1 MASKD
6 IINSVDVNNPSKT
19 RRAVDLLPSYH
30 RTDRNTKFL
39 ASTLDQ
45 FIQQPEIKRIDGY
58 VGSKLSLNYDPS
70 KDQYIDGTTKL
81 RNDYQLEPSLIIQDV
96 NQNIKASL
104 GYDDLI
110 NQLAFNNAKTD
121 NLDRLFRPQSY
132 SYDPMIDWDKF
143 INFRQYYWLPTGPD
157 VIEISG
163 KQKDTVSTY
172 TVVDSND
179 QSSLI
184 FTPDGGTTNPLLTLY
199 RGLTY
204 VFNVTSA
211 YPFYVKTAYVEGVDS
226 LYSGTT
232 NNGIKVGQ
240 VIVTIDEFTPN
251 TLFYFA
257 EGSSTAVGKF
267 VVKTIEENTVL
278 DIEKDILGKQS
289 YISENRVKFTNGMKV
304 RFIGSVT
311 PEEYADKDFIIE
323 GVGNKITLVDYAK
336 LQPVG
341 LETTNLDVNFDS
353 NPFDE
358 FPFDDFRYVPLT
370 PDYITINKAA
380 IDKNPWSNYNRWVH
394 QDVITETAKANG
406 VQPIYPADNRAQR
419 PIIEFIAG
427 LQLYNYGSVGKD
439 NIDLIDTITVDAF
452 KNVEGSFGYYVDGV
466 PLAAGNRVIFNA
478 DTDPLVR
485 GRIYE
490 VKISIIDNKQYINL
504 EEVLDSQPL
513 FGESLIVKSGNQYK
527 GKAWWFNGDTWQ
539 VAQQKTGV
547 NQPPLWELY
556 DADGNRYSDQTFY
569 NSSFEGTKL
578 FGYAVGTVS
587 DTVLGFNVAFRNIN
601 NVGEYLFN
609 NYFATDTFTNFFNGE
624 IFVLNVFDGYLKFN
638 THSTSVFRT
647 VWTKTVDKPIPIL
660 QFQVLTQDS
669 VFVEITSIDNPG
681 YTRDLDIEVFVND
694 IKQIKNTNFVISKD
708 EERAYIVSTS
718 SFNAGDRV
726 LLKLYTSKT
735 PNANGYY
742 EPPANLTNNPLNGS
756 VNDFTFT
763 QLSDHVKTIV
773 DFNGEFTGSFPGS
786 SNLRDLGNISQ
797 YASRIVSHD
806 NPLSFAHFF
815 LGTREN
821 NLIDAVRKVS
831 TDYNQFKSNLLR
843 NITEL
848 RGTYSPAQSLDIAL
862 VKLNSTRDNTF
873 SYKNS
878 DMLAYGNDQKTRIFK
893 VTNARNVKYSL
904 ASTYNDE
911 ILSER
916 AILVYL
922 GSYNTTTQQ
931 TDTRLLVKG
940 YDYVVNK
947 FDASITITTPLVK
960 GDILTVLDYPSTVG
974 SYVPPTPT
982 KLGLY
987 PKFKPEIFVDDTY
1000 ASGPRRVI
1008 QGHDG
1013 SLTVAFTDI
1022 EDFENG
1028 RIDYRDAVLLEY
1040 ETRVYNNLTVDYNP
1054 DLLDINT
1061 VLSGAFR
1068 SDGYSQSDITDL
1080 ISADF
1085 LKWAGF
1091 FGVDYQTNSTLDE
1104 LDSFTFN
1111 YTGSIDTIAKRP
1123 LIGFWRGVYKHFYD
1137 TDRPHSH
1144 PWEMLGFSEKP
1155 SWWEAQYGPAPYT
1168 SGNLILWQDLE
1179 MGRIAVSP
1187 TGPIINS
1194 AYARPGLS
1202 KIIPV
1207 DGHGNLLSPADSGL
1221 ASTPI
1226 VNLADPNRI
1235 IMLRSDQV
1243 AVNWKAGDHAP
1254 AETAWRRSSFWP
1266 YACQVLLAL
1275 AKPATYA
1282 ALMFDTS
1289 RIKKNVSGEYRYG
1302 DNEIFLNPS
1311 KVLLF
1316 NDQVNGSRVLAS
1328 GYSVFVIETG
1338 TAKDTQYLS
1347 TLKQDLTNLDYR
1359 LMVKLGGF
1367 ANKDKLQAG
1376 IDAVDPSSPYPGV
1389 LIPAEDYKLFFS
1401 SSSPIE
1407 SLGISGLIIQKT
1419 NKGWSVRGYDKYKPY
1434 FTVLKP
1440 FASNIDQ
1447 VERVGGVS
1455 ENFVNWTANTTYNS
1469 GQIIFYNDRYYRVI
1483 QRHNSDV
1490 AFNSIYYQSL
1500 PFLPTKGG
1508 VAVQRR
1514 TAFDTVETIVRYGI
1528 EYTNIQEVYD
1538 LIVGYGVWLE
1548 SKGFVFEE
1556 FNNDLGQIL
1565 DWKFTAK
1572 EFLYWTTQNWSVNSV
1587 ITLSPFANKVTFRSD
1602 NGVVDSIVNNF
1613 YEYSLLKAD
1622 GAPFPKERFTIVRL
1636 DGEFVLSTMNTQEGI
1651 FFAKLNLVQKEHVL
1665 VMNNFTLFNDVVYDV
1680 ETGYRQ
1686 RRLKI
1691 KGFVTRDWNGDFFSP
1706 GFVFDQANIVDWTK
1720 FTDYGIGDVVRFS
1733 SKYYAAIKSV
1743 PGAEVF
1749 DITQWAV
1756 LNEKPE
1762 AELLPNFEY
1771 KINQFEDFYSLD
1783 IDNFDVGQQA
1793 MAQHLIGY
1801 TPRPYLN
1808 FIIGDPIAQ
1817 YKFYQG
1823 FIRDKG
1829 SRNSL
1834 DVLSKSSLNSFRSTL
1849 DFNEEWAFRVG
1860 YYGGYTTYQEL
1871 ETALEFTKFVENPQ
1885 IIEFVRDKP
1894 LGESST
1900 IYYKNQD
1907 DVVIK
1912 PENFDIDSV
1921 FKTKK
1926 ITLDDNEF
1934 QLPIAGY
1941 VRFDDV
1947 TATAYNNNS
1956 ILDIANNSSL
1966 IAGST
1971 IWLGFRQDGEW
1982 DVLRVTDVPTVVTGI
1997 AINIPGQSITI
2008 STFYA
2013 HQLSVGE
2020 LISVTGVA
2028 AEIDQCYQVIEIL
2041 NNNQFVVLST
2051 LTILPELPSTITGLI
2066 FVFKSSRLSTFDDL
2080 SAIPFLDRWAINE
2093 KVWVDNDGEDNWAV
2107 YQKIDNYTAQLYNS
2121 ALELADQY
2129 YGSKIVTRQNS
2140 DLIIVSAPNAQQL
2153 VGIQNRWGKIYVLFK
2168 DAFNEVSLVENYALN
2183 DESTYYSSTSN
2194 TATNFGYS
2202 LAYDPKTNLVI
2213 GGAPLTSRVKAR
2225 STGTNIVNPDLA
2237 FNSTIEQGV
2246 VKLSLLNSVTA
2257 RLVDTAAFPD
2267 ASLVITTTATTTSSQ
2282 FGWSVA
2288 LSTATVISTTTN
2300 TLTLLVGAPAEDT
2313 RKGQVYRFTVSVN
2326 TTTSGISIT
2335 PGTTLLRSTLNVGSE
2350 FGSEI
2355 TGNTL
2360 LTRVAVSAPGFL
2372 SNTSTG
2378 AVFVYNFATTS
2389 TSTMLTGDM
2398 LGENSLSESD
2408 LFATKIKMSADGE
2421 ILAVASPLAFDRQ
2434 LGIRSGVVDIF
2445 AWNTATT
2452 QFVYSQRIGAPISAL
2467 TNTTKFGWDIAFN
2480 DVADT
2485 LVITSIGSAKTPK
2498 QTFDKFTQRYTTS
2511 SIATIFGSTSSIFVN
2526 NPESL
2531 ERNRITTFDG
2541 GSTQFSTKNSNAG
2554 TAHVYNRLGV
2564 GSTKWAFSQSLNS
2577 NNIQAGSTFG
2587 YAVDVTNNSVT
2598 VGAPALPLE
2607 NTAGFNDAN
2616 GQIFVFDKID
2626 QTSNSWKLLR
2636 RQEPI
2641 VDLASV
2647 KRAVT
2652 IDSNEEQVK
2661 DYIDIIDP
2669 IKGNI
2674 LGIASEELRYITP
2687 YDPAIYSLGL
2697 DGVNIDP
2704 NTNWL
2709 DEHVGELWW
2718 DLSTVKYVWYEQ
2730 GELEYRK
2737 NNWNNIFPGSS
2748 IDVYE
2753 WVRSPYLPA
2762 EWSQLADTAD
2772 GLTRDIS
2779 GQPKFNDNTV
2789 ISVKQVYNSVS
2800 NSFDNVYYFW
2810 VKNKSTVPPSVKNRA
2825 RPAFEIAQNIADP
2838 VISGSQFLAILS
2850 PTALMLANAK
2860 SSVSSEQ
2867 ISLNISFDT
2876 GIDSANR
2883 HTEWLLLQENDPN
2896 SRPNGLLEKKLID
2909 SLLGRDSLG
2918 NTVPD
2923 PLLPNKLK
2931 YGIEIRPRQSLF
2943 VNRLEALRNIIEFT
2957 NDTIRTELL
2966 TGVIDFTKLN
2976 SIEPIPAPETYDSI
2990 VEDIFTLELISTN
3003 TFITAKIY
3011 AIVNS
3016 DGEIV
3021 DVLFTGTDPSG
3032 RRLTPGFGYVTPPTI
3047 TINNS
3052 GTGAEFSVSI
3062 NEFGSISEISI
3073 INPGKNYTSNI
3084 ELVVRP
3090 YTVVVQT
3097 DSNSTGKWAIY
3108 EWNDLGKLWIKTRT
3122 QSYNTQAY
3130 WKYIDWTS
3138 STYDP
3143 LQTIVTTVP
3152 SPYVLEV
3159 LQTLAVGS
3167 YVKVQNGGDGRY
3179 LILRKT
3185 NGSGGTFEPD
3195 WDIVYSEKGTIQ
3207 FLDAVWNIKDTL
3219 YAWDKSVGWD
3229 QTQYDQAPD
3238 KEIEFILTAIH
3249 DDIFINNLKGN
3260 WNKLFFKAVRY
3271 ALSEQKFLDWA
3282 FKTTFISVI
3291 NNSGSLDQPATYKL
3305 ENVRYYE
3312 EFLNEVKPYHTKIRR
3327 FTQQYTGTELT
3338 NTFNTDFDLPAYYN
3352 TATLNFNKVEFG
3364 NSLLLQYPWKS
3375 WYDNYAY
3382 TVETIELYSSGDG
3395 YTQVP
3400 SVTIVTAPG
3409 DSGFGATAVAFI
3421 ALGKVTRIIVTNPG
3435 QGYTTTPTV
3444 IISGGGTPG
3453 TSYAVWEPNKNY
3465 FANQII
3471 LHLGYYYRVTADITT
3486 GDVFDSQLFERLL
3499 KPPVEDGK
3507 LTPAQAYA
3515 RLGSSPV
3522 RSNMIQMR
3530 FDRVSA
3536 QREIGPA
3543 EFTDEFTSDG
3553 SDVTYELTWV
3563 PVADKNKIEL
3573 TINGILQLIDAY
3585 DILYSEAKFNPQE
3598 NTEYTKKYATLSLRF
3613 VPAAGDAIRITYT
3626 KSLDLYTAADRIQD
3640 YYSPQPGMP
3649 GNDLAQLMTGVEY
3662 SGLIVDGLP
3671 FNFSGGWSQDDQLGW
3686 ASTAW
3691 DNFGLEEGYTS
3702 YSVTTASTTQ
3712 TFAIPTLISTGTEV
3726 NVYIRSENDRSISG
3740 KRIDNVN
3747 FDNFKGTWSNLV
3759 SYSTGSVVF
3768 FNDDYYQAVRSVSSS
3783 TVKIIPTSS
3792 SSWITTQYD
3801 NHVFMITLVGKG
3813 TGAVDDI
3820 QILVPGVGYNAA
3832 FTTLS
3837 IAAPNTLTGANST
3850 GTLVFTA
3857 VKATVVNTGTGY
3869 SVGDIL
3875 TVPTPYGTSTF
3886 AVTRTTPGTGV
3897 IAVNI
3902 VDGGEFISTTP
3913 TTPLLTTSLST
3924 TSNTA
3929 TLSLTYGIKKIAIG
3943 NPGSGY
3949 TEPPVITIVE
3959 TINTGN
3965 AVSQVSVPAFARSV
3979 LRSEFR
3985 EINSSTTISHV
3996 TIPAVAFTTTSSLVI
4011 LRYSNSD
4018 GTVTPTDQ
4026 DSLDAVVDGGNLS
4039 LTTARGISPSEII
4052 LDGGGQATRHIT
4064 GMMDDG
4070 FLNPINSY
4078 APEECVPGQVQE
4090 SIGISVYTQPATN
4103 SPVIS
4108 TKHYWYDGSQ
4118 LTYALG
4124 VKPTSIDSVVV
4135 VYNKVKLSQPNDK
4148 QFHYTIDFDKNTI
4161 TFVSGR
4167 LTGSGWIS
4175 ITSMQPGS
4183 ISLLDSLVGIS
4194 TVSNTV
4200 LTSSAKF
4207 TDIGSEFVTI
4217 NGQSVTASSSTYQL
4231 SSFRGRTRLT
4241 AYQTGTIQAYFFSGV
4256 EKSFSEI
4263 FEQSQEIDIVSTSSV
4278 ALLQSPGVAAP
4289 FHSQVIVTKNGSRL
4303 RPPVTS
4309 YYQAANGQR
4318 SFPVSETKT
4327 YPNIDIG
4334 TLEVYVNGN
4343 RVPIN
4348 SVWDLDTTLNQVI
4361 FSAGFLKDNDVIAI
4375 VVKRDYDYLI
4385 ENNRL
4390 VLVTPLVF
4398 QDRYTVTTFTNHNPD
4413 FIRTDRFDANASGQY
4428 TMQRPVL
4435 DSSYVWV
4442 TYNGKALVANVDYAV
4457 ETNNRTVILRDGL
4470 YNNTEYQNSTV
4481 SPVYQLNN
4489 IIAIDSTTAT
4499 NYVSG
4504 DWVEFGGPGWAT
4516 PAVVEISVNTATNTV
4531 GIIRVRTPGLFT
4543 GTTLPTGPQTPTR
4556 VIQEF
4561 NTVPPR
4567 PFGTGL
4573 RLTLNFKDVTNYPT
4587 DTVLITSFAD
4597 IAPLVGYRIF
4607 HDMLGRTHYKRLSAR
4622 NTTVLTQNLL
4632 LTDTIIVVED
4642 PTVLSQPNPRYN
4654 RPGVVLIDGER
4665 IEFFTISGNTLGQLR
4680 RSTLGTGVKEIHYAG
4695 TEVVDQGSD
4704 QTVPFKEEVQKFT
4717 TSTNSTSTF
4726 TVELSNITFTTST
4739 NYSDQIEVKYA
4750 GRSLLK
4756 PNLSTFKHD
4765 FTVAYDSNEYNSDT
4779 IVNNQFA
4786 IDNGSTELIIYPDRI
4801 DGYVAGGRLE
4811 VVRRISRIWYDSVDS
4826 NTTLSKNNTI
4836 QAKFLTDKPA
4846 VLPPYLSSS
4855 TYVAA
4860 DLTLYLETLEALQTE
4875 DGSPIEGI

>member
-6 IINSVDVNNPSKT
+6 IINPVDVNNPSKT

-45 FIQQPEIKRIDGY
+45 FIQRPEIKRIDGY

-70 KDQYIDGTTKL
+70 KDQYIDGATKL
-81 RNDYQLEPSLIIQDV
+81 RNDYQLEPSLVLQDV
-96 NQNIKASL
+96 NQNIKRSL

-121 NLDRLFRPQSY
+121 DLDRLFRPQSY

-143 INFRQYYWLPTGPD
+143 VNFRQYYWLPTGPD

-163 KQKDTVSTY
+163 KQRNTVSTY

-211 YPFYVKTAYVEGVDS
+211 YPFYVKTAYVDGIDS

-257 EGSSTAVGKF
+257 EGSGTAVGKF

-278 DIEKDILGKQS
+278 DIEKDILGKQT

-304 RFIGSVT
+304 RFVGAVT
-311 PEEYADKDFIIE
+311 PEEYADKDFIVE

-353 NPFDE
+353 NLFDE
-358 FPFDDFRYVPLT
+358 YPFDDFRYVPLT

-394 QDVITETAKANG
+394 QDVISETAKANG
-406 VQPIYPADNRAQR
+406 VQPVYPADNRAQR

-427 LQLYNYGSVGKD
+427 LQLYNFGSVGKD
-439 NIDLIDTITVDAF
+439 SIDLMDTITTNAF
-452 KNVEGSFGYYVDGV
+452 KTVEGSFGYYVDGV
-466 PLAAGNRVIFNA
+466 QLAAGNRVIFNA

-490 VKISIIDNKQYINL
+490 VKISIINNKQYVNL

-513 FGESLIVKSGNQYK
+513 VGESLIVKNGDQYK
-527 GKAWWFNGDTWQ
+527 GKAWWFNGNTWQ
-539 VAQQKTGV
+539 LAQQKTGV
-547 NQPPLWELY
+547 NQAPLWELY
-556 DADGNRYSDQTFY
+556 DADGNRYADQAFY

-587 DTVLGFNVAFRNIN
+587 DSVLGFNVAYRNIN

-609 NYFATDTFTNFFNGE
+609 NFFATDTFTNFFNGE

-660 QFQVLTQDS
+660 QFQVLTEDS
-669 VFVEITSIDNPG
+669 IFVEITSIDNPG
-681 YTRDLDIEVFVND
+681 YTRELDVEVFVND
-694 IKQIKNTNFVISKD
+694 IKQIKNIDFVISKD
-708 EERAYIVSTS
+708 EERAYIVSTTT
-718 SFNAGDRV
+718 FNASDRV

-735 PNANGYY
+735 PNATGYY

-773 DFNGEFTGSFPGS
+773 DFNGEFAGSFPGS
-786 SNLRDLGNISQ
+786 SNLRDLGNVSQ
-797 YASRIVSHD
+797 YASRIVNHD

-821 NLIDAVRKVS
+821 NLIDAIRKVS
-831 TDYNQFKSNLLR
+831 IDYNQFKSNLLR

-878 DMLAYGNDQKTRIFK
+878 DMLAYGNDQKTRIFT

-922 GSYNTTTQQ
+922 GRYNTTTQQ

-1013 SLTVAFTDI
+1013 SLTVAFTTV

-1040 ETRVYNNLTVDYNP
+1040 EIRVYNNLTVDYNP

-1068 SDGYSQSDITDL
+1068 SKGYSQSEITDL

-1168 SGNLILWQDLE
+1168 SGNLILWKDLE
-1179 MGRIAVSP
+1179 EGRIAVSP

-1194 AYARPGLS
+1194 TYARPGLS
-1202 KIIPV
+1202 NIIPV
-1207 DGHGNLLSPADSGL
+1207 DGHGNLLSPTDSGL

-1235 IMLRSDQV
+1235 VMLRSDQI

-1302 DNEIFLNPS
+1302 DSEIFLNPS

-1316 NDQVNGSRVLAS
+1316 NDQINDARVLAS

-1338 TAKDTQYLS
+1338 TAKDARYLS
-1347 TLKQDLTNLDYR
+1347 TLKEELANLDYR

-1389 LIPAEDYKLFFS
+1389 LIPAEDYRLFFS

-1419 NKGWSVRGYDKYKPY
+1419 SKGWSVRGYDKYKPY
-1434 FTVLKP
+1434 FTILKP

-1455 ENFVNWTANTTYNS
+1455 ESFVNWTANTTYNT
-1469 GQIIFYNDRYYRVI
+1469 GQILFYNDRYYRVT

-1490 AFNSIYYQSL
+1490 SFNSIYYQSL

-1514 TAFDTVETIVRYGI
+1514 TAFDTVETIVRYGV

-1538 LIVGYGVWLE
+1538 LIVGYGAWLE

-1572 EFLYWTTQNWSVNSV
+1572 EYLYWTTQNWSVNSV
-1587 ITLSPFANKVTFRSD
+1587 ITLSPFANKLTFRSD
-1602 NGVVDSIVNNF
+1602 KGIVDSIVNNF

-1651 FFAKLNLVQKEHVL
+1651 FFAKINLVQKEHVL
-1665 VMNNFTLFNDVVYDV
+1665 VMNNFTLFNDVVYDI

-1691 KGFVTRDWNGDFFSP
+1691 KGFITRDWNGDFFSP
-1706 GFVFDQANIVDWTK
+1706 GFVFDQANIVDWEK

-1743 PGAEVF
+1743 PGSEVF

-1834 DVLSKSSLNSFRSTL
+1834 DVLSKSSLNSFRSTV

-1860 YYGGYTTYQEL
+1860 YYGGYNTYQEL
-1871 ETALEFTKFVENPQ
+1871 ETPLEFTKFVENPQ

-1894 LGESST
+1894 VGESST
-1900 IYYKNQD
+1900 VYYKDQD

-1921 FKTKK
+1921 FETKK

-1934 QLPIAGY
+1934 QLPVAGY

-1982 DVLRVTDVPTVVTGI
+1982 DVLRVTDVPTVVTGV

-2028 AEIDQCYQVIEIL
+2028 TEIDQCYQVIEIL
-2041 NNNQFVVLST
+2041 NDNQFVVLST
-2051 LTILPELPSTITGLI
+2051 LTTLPELPSTITGLI

-2080 SAIPFLDRWAINE
+2080 STIPFLDRWAFNE
-2093 KVWVDNDGEDNWAV
+2093 KVWVDNDGEFNWAV
-2107 YQKIDNYTAQLYNS
+2107 YQKIDNYTSQLYNPD
-2121 ALELADQY
+2121 LELTNQY
-2129 YGSKIVTRQNS
+2129 YGSKIVTKQNS

-2153 VGIQNRWGKIYVLFK
+2153 VGSQNRWGKIYVLFK

-2183 DESTYYSSTSN
+2183 DQSTYYSPTSN

-2202 LAYDPKTNLVI
+2202 LAFDTKTNLVI
-2213 GGAPLTSRVKAR
+2213 GGAPLTSRVKAV

-2257 RLVDTAAFPD
+2257 RLVDTAVYPG
-2267 ASLVITTTATTTSSQ
+2267 ASLVVTTTATTTSSQ

-2288 LSTATVISTTTN
+2288 LSTATVISTSTN

-2326 TTTSGISIT
+2326 TATLGISVT
-2335 PGTTLLRSTLNVGSE
+2335 TGTTLSRSVLNGGSE

-2355 TGNTL
+2355 TGNNL
-2360 LTRVAVSAPGFL
+2360 LTRVAVSAPGYL
-2372 SNTSTG
+2372 GNTSTG
-2378 AVFVYNFATTS
+2378 AVFVYDFATTS
-2389 TSTMLTGDM
+2389 TPVMITGDM
-2398 LGENSLSESD
+2398 LGGNSLSESD
-2408 LFATKIKMSADGE
+2408 LFATKIKMSIDGG
-2421 ILAVASPLAFDRQ
+2421 ILAVASPLVFDRQ

-2445 AWNTATT
+2445 TWNTATT
-2452 QFVYSQRIGAPISAL
+2452 QFVYSQRISAPISAL

-2511 SIATIFGSTSSIFVN
+2511 SIATIFGNTSTIFVN
-2526 NPESL
+2526 DPESL
-2531 ERNRITTFDG
+2531 ERNRVTTFDG
-2541 GSTQFSTKNSNAG
+2541 GSTQFSSKNSNAG

-2577 NNIQAGSTFG
+2577 TNIQAGSTFG

-2636 RQEPI
+2636 KQDPI

-2674 LGIASEELRYITP
+2674 LGVASEELRYITP
-2687 YDPAIYSLGL
+2687 YDPAIYSLGI

-2762 EWSQLADTAD
+2762 EWAQLADTAD

-2800 NSFDNVYYFW
+2800 NAFDNVYYFW
-2810 VKNKSTVPPSVKNRA
+2810 VKNKSTVPPSVKNRE
-2825 RPAFEIAQNIADP
+2825 RPSFEIAQNIADP
-2838 VISGSQFLAILS
+2838 VLSGSQFLAILS
-2850 PTALMLANAK
+2850 PTALMLANVK

-2876 GIDSANR
+2876 EIDSANR

-2896 SRPNGLLEKKLID
+2896 SRPTGLLEKKLID

-2931 YGIEIRPRQSLF
+2931 YGIEVRPRQSLF

-2966 TGVIDFTKLN
+2966 TGAIDFTKLN
-2976 SIEPIPAPETYDSI
+2976 LIEPIPDPETYDSI
-2990 VEDIFTLELISTN
+2990 VEDIFTLELISTKS
-3003 TFITAKIY
+3003 FITAKIH

-3021 DVLFTGTDPSG
+3021 NIVFTGTDPSG
-3032 RRLTPGFGYVTPPTI
+3032 RQLTPGFGYVTPPTI
-3047 TINNS
+3047 TINDS
-3052 GTGAEFSVSI
+3052 GTGAEFAVTI
-3062 NEFGSISEISI
+3062 NEFGSITGISI
-3073 INPGKNYTSNI
+3073 INPGKNYTSDI

-3090 YTVVVQT
+3090 YIAVVQT

-3108 EWNDLGKLWIKTRT
+3108 EWNETSKLWIKTRT
-3122 QSYNTQAY
+3122 QSYNTPAY
-3130 WKYIDWTS
+3130 WKYIDWVS

-3143 LQTIVTTVP
+3143 LQTVVTTVP

-3185 NGSGGTFEPD
+3185 AGSGGTFEPD
-3195 WDIVYSEKGTIQ
+3195 WDIVYSERGTIQ
-3207 FLDAVWNIKDTL
+3207 FLDTVWNIKDTL

-3238 KEIEFILTAIH
+3238 KEIEFILNAIH
-3249 DDIFINNLKGN
+3249 DDIFIGNLKEN

-3305 ENVRYYE
+3305 ENIQYYE

-3327 FTQQYTGTELT
+3327 FTQQYTNTELT

-3352 TATLNFNKVEFG
+3352 TATLNFDKVEFG
-3364 NSLLLQYPWKS
+3364 NNLLLQYPWKS

-3382 TVETIELYSSGDG
+3382 SVETIELYSSGDG
-3395 YTQVP
+3395 YTQIP
-3400 SVTIVTAPG
+3400 EIIIVTAPG
-3409 DSGFGATAVAFI
+3409 DNGFGATAVAFI
-3421 ALGKVTRIIVTNPG
+3421 ALGKITRIIVTNPG

-3444 IISGGGTPG
+3444 IIRGGG
-3453 TSYAVWEPNKNY
+3453 S
-3465 FANQII
+3465 
-3471 LHLGYYYRVTADITT
+3471 TT
-3486 GDVFDSQLFERLL
+3486 
-3499 KPPVEDGK
+3499 
-3507 LTPAQAYA
+3507 LTPARAYA
-3515 RLGSSPV
+3515 KLGGSPV

-3536 QREIGPA
+3536 QREIGST
-3543 EFTDEFTSDG
+3543 EFTDTFTSDG

-3563 PVADKNKIEL
+3563 PVADKSKIEL
-3573 TINGILQLIDAY
+3573 TRNGILQLIDSY
-3585 DILYSEAKFNPQE
+3585 DILYSEAKFSPQE
-3598 NTEYTKKYATLSLRF
+3598 NTEYTKKYATLSLKF
-3613 VPAAGDAIRITYT
+3613 VPTAGDEIKITYI
-3626 KSLDLYTAADRIQD
+3626 KSLDLYTAADRIRD

-3649 GNDLAQLMTGVEY
+3649 GNDLAQLMTGIEY
-3662 SGLIVDGLP
+3662 SGLTVDGLP

-3712 TFAIPTLISTGTEV
+3712 TFAIPTLIATGTEV
-3726 NVYIRSENDRSISG
+3726 NVYIRSATDQSISG

-3768 FNDDYYQAVRSVSSS
+3768 FNNDYYQAIRAVSSS
-3783 TVKIIPTSS
+3783 TVKIVPTSS
-3792 SSWITTQYD
+3792 SSWITTQYAD
-3801 NHVFMITLVGKG
+3801 YVSMSTLVGKG

-3832 FTTLS
+3832 YTTLS
-3837 IAAPNTLTGANST
+3837 IAAPNTLSGTNST
-3850 GTLVFTA
+3850 GALVFTA
-3857 VKATVVNTGTGY
+3857 VRATVVNTGTGY

-3875 TVPTPYGTSTF
+3875 TVSTVYGTSTF
-3886 AVTRTTPGTGV
+3886 AVTRATTGTGV

-3902 VDGGEFISTTP
+3902 VDGGEFIGTTP
-3913 TTPLLTTSLST
+3913 TGPLTTTST
-3924 TSNTA
+3924 STSSNTA

-3965 AVSQVSVPAFARSV
+3965 TVSQVSVPAFARSV

-4018 GTVTPTDQ
+4018 GTVIPTDQ

-4039 LTTARGISPSEII
+4039 LTTARGVSPSEII

-4078 APEECVPGQVQE
+4078 APEECVPGQIQE
-4090 SIGISVYTQPATN
+4090 SVGISVYTQPGTN

-4118 LTYALG
+4118 LTYNLG
-4124 VKPTSIDSVVV
+4124 VKPTSVDSVIV

-4183 ISLLDSLVGIS
+4183 ISLLDSLVAVS

-4200 LTSSAKF
+4200 LTSAAKF
-4207 TDIGSEFVTI
+4207 ADTGSEYVTI
-4217 NGQSVTASSSTYQL
+4217 NGQAVTASSSTYQL

-4241 AYQTGTIQAYFFSGV
+4241 VYQTGTIQAYFFSGV

-4263 FEQSQEIDIVSTSSV
+4263 FEQSQEIDVASTSSV
-4278 ALLQSPGVAAP
+4278 ALFRPPGVAAP

-4309 YYQAANGQR
+4309 YYQVANGQT
-4318 SFPVSETKT
+4318 SFPVSETT
-4327 YPNIDIG
+4327 IYPNIDIG

-4348 SVWDLDTTLNQVI
+4348 SVWDLDTSVNRVV
-4361 FSAGFLKDNDVIAI
+4361 FSTGFLNDNDVIAI
-4375 VVKRDYDYLI
+4375 VVKRNYDYLI

-4390 VLVTPLVF
+4390 ILVTPLLF

-4442 TYNGKALVANVDYAV
+4442 TYNGKALIANVDYAV

-4470 YNNTEYQNSTV
+4470 YNNIEYQNSTIA
-4481 SPVYQLNN
+4481 PVYQVNN
-4489 IIAIDSTTAT
+4489 VIAIDSTTAT
-4499 NYVSG
+4499 NFVNG
-4504 DWVEFGGPGWAT
+4504 DWVEFGGSGWTT
-4516 PAVVEISVNTATNTV
+4516 PAVIEISVNTVTNTY
-4531 GIIRVRTPGLFT
+4531 GIIRVRDPGVFT
-4543 GTTLPTGPQTPTR
+4543 GTILPTGPQTPTR
-4556 VIQEF
+4556 VIQEYGG
-4561 NTVPPR
+4561 VPPR

-4573 RLTLNFKDVTNYPT
+4573 RLTLNFKNIATYPT

-4597 IAPLVGYRIF
+4597 VAPLVGYRIF

-4654 RPGVVLIDGER
+4654 RPGVILIDGER

-4717 TSTNSTSTF
+4717 TATNSTSTF
-4726 TVELSNITFTTST
+4726 SVALSNITFSTST

-4786 IDNGSTELIIYPDRI
+4786 ISNGSTELTIYPDRI

-4811 VVRRISRIWYDSVDS
+4811 VIRRISRIWYDSINS
-4826 NTTLSKNNTI
+4826 NITLSKNNTI

-4860 DLTLYLETLEALQTE
+4860 DLTLYLETLEALRTE

>member
-19 RRAVDLLPSYH
+19 RRSVDLLPAYH

-45 FIQQPEIKRIDGY
+45 FIQQPEIKRVDGY
-58 VGSKLSLNYDPS
+58 VGSKLSPNFDPT

-81 RNDYQLEPSLIIQDV
+81 RNDYQLEPSLIVQDV
-96 NQNIKASL
+96 NQNIKNSL

-110 NQLAFNNAKTD
+110 NQLAFNNAKTS

-143 INFRQYYWLPTGPD
+143 VNFREYYWLPTGPD
-157 VIEISG
+157 AVVISG
-163 KQKDTVSTY
+163 KQRDTVSTY
-172 TVVDSND
+172 TVVDSDNR
-179 QSSLI
+179 SALI

-204 VFNVTSA
+204 VFDVDSV
-211 YPFYVKTAYVEGVDS
+211 YPFYVKTAYVDGTEN

-232 NNGIKVGQ
+232 NNGTKVGQ

-257 EGSSTAVGKF
+257 EGSGTGVGKF
-267 VVKTIEENTVL
+267 VIKSIEENTAL
-278 DIEKDILGKQS
+278 DIEKDVLGKKT
-289 YISENRVKFTNGMKV
+289 YISENQVKFSNGMKV
-304 RFIGSVT
+304 RFVGLVV
-311 PEEYADKDFIIE
+311 PEEYSDKDFIVE
-323 GVGNKITLVDYAK
+323 GVGSKITLVDYAK

-358 FPFDDFRYVPLT
+358 YPFDDFRYVPLT

-380 IDKNPWSNYNRWVH
+380 PDKNPWSNYNRWVH

-406 VQPIYPADNRAQR
+406 VAPVYPVDKRAQR
-419 PIIEFIAG
+419 PIIEFAAG
-427 LQLYNYGSVGKD
+427 LQLYNFGSIGKD
-439 NIDLIDTITVDAF
+439 PIDLIDTTTTSAF
-452 KNVEGSFGYYVDGV
+452 KTVEGSFGYFVDGIQ
-466 PLAAGNRVIFNA
+466 LAAGNRVVFNA

-490 VKISIIDNKQYINL
+490 VKIAIINNKQYVNL

-513 FGESLIVKSGNQYK
+513 AGESFIVKSGNQYK
-527 GKAWWFNGDTWQ
+527 GKAWWFNGDNWQ
-539 VAQQKTGV
+539 LSQQKTGV
-547 NQPPLWELY
+547 NQPPFWELY
-556 DADGNRYSDQTFY
+556 DAEGNRYSDQNFY
-569 NSSFEGTKL
+569 KSTFEGTKL
-578 FGYAVGTVS
+578 FGYTVGTVS

-601 NVGEYLFN
+601 NVGEYLFS

-638 THSTSVFRT
+638 TAPNSTFRT
-647 VWTKTVDKPIPIL
+647 IWTKTADKPIPIL
-660 QFQVLTQDS
+660 QYQVLSEDS
-669 VFVEITSIDNPG
+669 VFVEINSIDNPG
-681 YTRDLDIEVFVND
+681 YTQDLDIEVFVND
-694 IKQIKNTNFVISKD
+694 LKQIKNTDFVISKD
-708 EERAYIVSTS
+708 GERAYIVSSS
-718 SFNAGDRV
+718 SFNTNDRI
-726 LLKLYTSKT
+726 LLKLYTLKT
-735 PNANGYY
+735 PNDTGFY

-763 QLSDHVKTIV
+763 QLGDHVKTIV
-773 DFNGEFTGSFPGS
+773 DFNGDFTGSFPGS
-786 SNLRDLGNISQ
+786 SNLRDLGNVSSL
-797 YASRIVSHD
+797 ASRIVSHD

-821 NLIDAVRKVS
+821 NLIDAVRKVAA
-831 TDYNQFKSNLLR
+831 DYNQFKSNLLR
-843 NITEL
+843 YITEL

-878 DMLAYGNDQKTRIFK
+878 DMLAYGNDQKTRIFT

-904 ASTYNDE
+904 ASTYDDTV
-911 ILSER
+911 LSER

-922 GSYNTTTQQ
+922 GRYNTTTKQ

-940 YDYVVNK
+940 YEYVVNK
-947 FDASITITTPLVK
+947 FDASITITAPLVK

-1013 SLTVAFTDI
+1013 SLTIAFTEVD
-1022 EDFENG
+1022 DFAAG

-1040 ETRVYNNLTVDYNP
+1040 ETRVYNNLTVEYNP
-1054 DLLDINT
+1054 ELLDINT

-1068 SDGYSQSDITDL
+1068 SGGYSQTEITDL
-1080 ISADF
+1080 IAADF

-1123 LIGFWRGVYKHFYD
+1123 LIGFWRSIYKHFYD

-1144 PWEMLGFSEKP
+1144 PWEMLGFSEEP
-1155 SWWEAQYGPAPYT
+1155 SWWKAQYGPAPYT
-1168 SGNLILWQDLE
+1168 SGNLILWKDLE
-1179 MGRIAVSP
+1179 DGRIAVTPS
-1187 TGPIINS
+1187 GPSINS

-1235 IMLRSDQV
+1235 VMLRSEQV
-1243 AVNWKAGDHAP
+1243 AVDWKVGDHAP
-1254 AETAWRRSSFWP
+1254 AETSWRRSSYWP

-1282 ALMFDTS
+1282 SLMFDTS
-1289 RIKKNVSGEYRYG
+1289 RIKKNISGEYRYG

-1311 KVLLF
+1311 KVSLF
-1316 NDQVNGSRVLAS
+1316 NDTVDDQRVLAS
-1328 GYSVFVIETG
+1328 GYSVFVIEAG
-1338 TAKDTQYLS
+1338 TAKNSSYGTI
-1347 TLKQDLTNLDYR
+1347 LKEYLTNLDYR

-1367 ANKDKLQAG
+1367 ANKNKLQAG

-1389 LIPAEDYKLFFS
+1389 LIPAEDYQLFFNTG
-1401 SSSPIE
+1401 SPIE

-1419 NKGWSVRGYDKYKPY
+1419 SRGWSVRGYDKYKPY
-1434 FTVLKP
+1434 FTILKP
-1440 FASNIDQ
+1440 LPSNIDQ

-1455 ENFVNWTANTTYNS
+1455 ESFVNWTANTTYNA
-1469 GQIIFYNDRYYRVI
+1469 GQILFYSDRYYRVT

-1490 AFNSIYYQSL
+1490 TFNSIYYQSL
-1500 PFLPTKGG
+1500 PYLPTKGG

-1514 TAFDTVETIVRYGI
+1514 TAFDTVETVVRYGV

-1538 LIVGYGVWLE
+1538 LIVGYGTWLE

-1587 ITLSPFANKVTFRSD
+1587 ITLSPFANKLTLRSD
-1602 NGVVDSIVNNF
+1602 QGVVDSIVNNF

-1622 GAPFPKERFTIVRL
+1622 GASFPKERFTIVRL

-1686 RRLKI
+1686 RRLKV
-1691 KGFVTRDWNGDFFSP
+1691 KGFITREWNGDFFSP
-1706 GFVFDQANIVDWTK
+1706 GFVFDQANIEDWKK

-1743 PGAEVF
+1743 PGTEVF

-1783 IDNFDVGQQA
+1783 IDNFDIGQQA

-1834 DVLSKSSLNSFRSTL
+1834 DVLSKSSLNNFRSSIN
-1849 DFNEEWAFRVG
+1849 FNEEWAFRIG
-1860 YYGGYTTYQEL
+1860 YYGGYNTYQEL
-1871 ETALEFTKFVENPQ
+1871 ETPLEFTKFIENPQ
-1885 IIEFVRDKP
+1885 IIQFVNNKP
-1894 LGESST
+1894 ATQLDT
-1900 IYYKNQD
+1900 VYYKDQND
-1907 DVVIK
+1907 ITVK
-1912 PENFDIDSV
+1912 PENFNISSIFDTV
-1921 FKTKK
+1921 N
-1926 ITLDDNEF
+1926 ITLDDNNF

-1971 IWLGFRQDGEW
+1971 IWLGFRQDGDW
-1982 DVLRVTDVPTVVTGI
+1982 DVLRVTDVPTIVTGV
-1997 AINIPGQSITI
+1997 AINIPGQSITL
-2008 STFYA
+2008 STFFA
-2013 HQLSVGE
+2013 HQLRVGE
-2020 LISVTGVA
+2020 LISITGIA
-2028 AEIDQCYQVIEIL
+2028 TDIDQCYQVAEIL

-2051 LTILPELPSTITGLI
+2051 LTILPELTPTIRGLL
-2066 FVFKSSRLSTFDDL
+2066 FVFKSSRLSTFNDL
-2080 SAIPFLDRWAINE
+2080 SQIPFLDRWALNE
-2093 KVWVDNDGEDNWAV
+2093 KVWVDNDGTDKWAV
-2107 YQKIDNYTAQLYNS
+2107 YQKINNYISQLYNS
-2121 ALELADQY
+2121 ALELEDQN
-2129 YGSKIVTRQNS
+2129 YGSRIISKNDS

-2153 VGIQNRWGKIYVLFK
+2153 VGGQNRWGKIYVLFK
-2168 DAFNEVSLVENYALN
+2168 NAFNEVSLIENYAIN
-2183 DESTYYSSTSN
+2183 DASTYYSTTDN
-2194 TATNFGYS
+2194 TATSFGYS
-2202 LAYDPKTNLVI
+2202 LAFDTNTSLVV
-2213 GGAPLTSRVKAR
+2213 GGAPLTSLVKGVTTNTNVVNADLPF
-2225 STGTNIVNPDLA
+2225 GT
-2237 FNSTIEQGV
+2237 TIEQGI
-2246 VKLSLLNSVTA
+2246 VKLSLLNPATA
-2257 RLVDTAAFPD
+2257 READSAVYPQSRIVL
-2267 ASLVITTTATTTSSQ
+2267 TTTATTTSSQ

-2288 LSTATVISTTTN
+2288 LSTSTSTSTTTN
-2300 TLTLLVGAPAEDT
+2300 SLTLLIGAPAEDNE
-2313 RKGQVYRFTVSVN
+2313 KGQVYRFTVLVN
-2326 TTTSGISIT
+2326 TATFVVSATS
-2335 PGTTLLRSTLNVGSE
+2335 TTLLVRGALNNESR
-2350 FGSEI
+2350 FGSVI
-2355 TGNTL
+2355 SGNQS
-2360 LTRVAVSAPGFL
+2360 LTRVAVTAPGL
-2372 SNTSTG
+2372 LNTTSTG
-2378 AVFVYNFATTS
+2378 AVFVYDFATTS
-2389 TSTMLTGDM
+2389 TPMIISGSI
-2398 LGENSLSESD
+2398 LGENSLNDSD
-2408 LFATKIKMSADGE
+2408 GFATTVKMSDDGE
-2421 ILAVASPLAFDRQ
+2421 ILAIASSRAYDRQ

-2445 AWNTATT
+2445 IWDSTDS
-2452 QFVYSQRIGAPISAL
+2452 QFKYSQRISAPISAL
-2467 TNTTKFGWDIAFN
+2467 TNTTQFGQDIGF
-2480 DVADT
+2480 DQTADT
-2485 LVITSIGSAKTPK
+2485 LVISSIGTSKTPT
-2498 QTFDKFTQRYTTS
+2498 QTYDKYTQRYTTS
-2511 SIATIFGSTSSIFVN
+2511 TISSIFGPSSSIFVN
-2526 NPESL
+2526 DPASL
-2531 ERNRITTFDG
+2531 ERTRVTTFDS
-2541 GSTQFSTKNSNAG
+2541 GSTKFSSNIKNAG
-2554 TAHVYNRLGV
+2554 TAHIYSRIGLGT
-2564 GSTKWAFSQSLNS
+2564 TKWAFSQSLNETT
-2577 NNIQAGSTFG
+2577 IQAGSTFG
-2587 YAVDVTNNSVT
+2587 YSVAVNNNSVI
-2598 VGAPALPLE
+2598 VGAPAILRE
-2607 NTAGFNDAN
+2607 NTTGFNNAN

-2626 QTSNSWKLLR
+2626 QTVTGWKLLR
-2636 RQEPI
+2636 NQEPI
-2641 VDLASV
+2641 IDLTSV
-2647 KRAVT
+2647 KRAIT

-2674 LGIASEELRYITP
+2674 LGTAAEELRYITP
-2687 YDPAIYSLGL
+2687 YDPAIYSLGIE
-2697 DGVNIDP
+2697 GVNIDP

-2753 WVRSPYLPA
+2753 WVRSEYLPA
-2762 EWSQLADTAD
+2762 EWAQLADTAD

-2789 ISVKQVYNSVS
+2789 VSVKQVYNSVS
-2800 NSFDNVYYFW
+2800 NAFTNVYYFW
-2810 VKNKSTVPPSVKNRA
+2810 VKNKSTVPSSVKNRA
-2825 RPAFEIAQNIADP
+2825 RPSFEIAQNIADP
-2838 VISGSQFLAILS
+2838 VASGAQFLAILS
-2850 PTALMLANAK
+2850 PTSVMLANTK
-2860 SSVSSEQ
+2860 SSVASEK
-2867 ISLNISFDT
+2867 ISLNLSFDT
-2876 GIDSANR
+2876 EVESANR

-2896 SRPNGLLEKKLID
+2896 SRPTGILEKKLFD

-2918 NTVPD
+2918 NPVPD
-2923 PLLPNKLK
+2923 PLLPSKLQ
-2931 YGIEIRPRQSLF
+2931 YGIEVRPRQSLF

-2966 TGVIDFTKLN
+2966 TSSIDFTNLN
-2976 SIEPIPAPETYDSI
+2976 SVEPIPSADTYDSI
-2990 VEDIFTLELISTN
+2990 VEDIFTLELISTK
-3003 TFITAKIY
+3003 TFVTAKVY
-3011 AIVNS
+3011 ATVNS
-3016 DGEIV
+3016 NGEIV
-3021 DVLFTGTDPSG
+3021 EVLFSGTDPTG
-3032 RRLTPGFGYVTPPTI
+3032 RQLTPGFGYVTPPTI
-3047 TINNS
+3047 TVNNS
-3052 GTGAEFSVSI
+3052 GTDAEFAVSI
-3062 NEFGSISEISI
+3062 NEFGSITDIGI
-3073 INPGKNYTSNI
+3073 VNPGKNYTSNI

-3090 YTVVVQT
+3090 YTAVVQT
-3097 DSNSTGKWAIY
+3097 DPDSAGKWAVY
-3108 EWNDLGKLWIKTRT
+3108 EWDTDKQLWTKIRT
-3122 QSYNTQAY
+3122 QSYNTTAY
-3130 WKYIDWTS
+3130 WKYIDWS
-3138 STYDP
+3138 AETYDP
-3143 LQTIVTTVP
+3143 LIPVVTAVS
-3152 SPYVLEV
+3152 SPYALEV
-3159 LQTLAVGS
+3159 LQTLAVNS

-3185 NGSGGTFEPD
+3185 DGSGGTFEPD
-3195 WDIVYSEKGTIQ
+3195 WDIVYSERGTIQ
-3207 FLDAVWNIKDTL
+3207 FLDTVWNIADTFF
-3219 YAWDKSVGWD
+3219 AWDKLVGWD

-3238 KEIEFILTAIH
+3238 KEIEFILNAIH
-3249 DDIFINNLKGN
+3249 SDIFIGSLKGN

-3282 FKTTFISVI
+3282 FKTTFISVV

-3305 ENVRYYE
+3305 ENVQYYE

-3327 FTQQYTGTELT
+3327 FTQQYTSTELT
-3338 NTFNTDFDLPAYYN
+3338 KTFNTDFDLPAYYN
-3352 TATLNFNKVEFG
+3352 TATLNFSKVEFG
-3364 NSLLLQYPWKS
+3364 NNLLLEYPWKA

-3382 TVETIELYSSGDG
+3382 SVETVELYSSGEG
-3395 YTQVP
+3395 YTQIPEVA
-3400 SVTIVTAPG
+3400 IVTAAG

-3421 ALGKVTRIIVTNPG
+3421 ALGKITRIIVTNPG

-3444 IISGGGTPG
+3444 IITGGG
-3453 TSYAVWEPNKNY
+3453 S
-3465 FANQII
+3465 
-3471 LHLGYYYRVTADITT
+3471 TT
-3486 GDVFDSQLFERLL
+3486 
-3499 KPPVEDGK
+3499 
-3507 LTPAQAYA
+3507 LTPARAYA
-3515 RLGSSPV
+3515 RLGGSPV

-3536 QREIGPA
+3536 QREIGSSN
-3543 EFTDEFTSDG
+3543 FTDEFTSDG
-3553 SDVTYELTWV
+3553 SDVTHELTWV
-3563 PVADKNKIEL
+3563 PVADKNEIEL
-3573 TINGILQLIDAY
+3573 TLNGILQLIDAY
-3585 DILYSEAKFNPQE
+3585 DIIYSEAKFNPQK

-3613 VPAAGDAIRITYT
+3613 VPTVGDIIRITYT
-3626 KSLDLYTAADRIQD
+3626 KSLDLYTAVDRIQD
-3640 YYSPQPGMP
+3640 YYEPGPGMP
-3649 GNDLAQLMTGVEY
+3649 GKDLSQLMTGVEY

-3712 TFAIPTLISTGTEV
+3712 TFAIPTLITTGTEV
-3726 NVYIRSENDRSISG
+3726 NIYVRSLVDSSISG
-3740 KRIDNVN
+3740 KRIDNPN
-3747 FDNFKGTWSNLV
+3747 FDNFKGTWSNLI
-3759 SYSTGSVVF
+3759 SYSTGSIVF
-3768 FNDDYYQAVRSVSSS
+3768 FNDNYYRSVNFVSSS
-3783 TVKIIPTSS
+3783 TTKISPASTSL
-3792 SSWITTQYD
+3792 WTTTQYTD
-3801 NHVFMITLVGKG
+3801 YVSMNTLIGAG
-3813 TGAVDDI
+3813 TGSVDDI
-3820 QILVPGVGYNAA
+3820 QVLIPGVGYNAEY
-3832 FTTLS
+3832 TSLS
-3837 IAAPNTLTGANST
+3837 IAAPNTLTGTNAQ
-3850 GTLVFTA
+3850 GTLVFKVVNA
-3857 VKATVVNTGTGY
+3857 IVVNTGTGY

-3875 TVPTPYGTSTF
+3875 TVPTIYGTSTF
-3886 AVTRTTPGTGV
+3886 AVSRVTTGTGIV
-3897 IAVNI
+3897 AVAV
-3902 VDGGEFISTTP
+3902 VDAGEFIGTTP
-3913 TTPLLTTSLST
+3913 VGPLLTESSNTS
-3924 TSNTA
+3924 SNTA
-3929 TLSLTYGIKKIAIG
+3929 TLSLIYGIKDVSIG
-3943 NPGSGY
+3943 SPGSGY

-3965 AVSQVSVPAFARSV
+3965 TVSQVSVPAFARSV
-3979 LRSEFR
+3979 LRAEFR
-3985 EINSSTTISHV
+3985 EINSSTLISHV
-3996 TIPAVAFTTTSSLVI
+3996 TIPAVAFTTTSSLVV

-4018 GTVTPTDQ
+4018 GTVIPTDQ
-4026 DSLDAVVDGGNLS
+4026 DSLDAVVDGGKLD

-4078 APEECVPGQVQE
+4078 APEECVPGQIQE
-4090 SIGISVYTQPATN
+4090 SVGISVYTQPGSN

-4108 TKHYWYDGSQ
+4108 TKHYWYDGNQ
-4118 LTYALG
+4118 LTYKLG
-4124 VKPTSIDSVVV
+4124 VKPNSVDSVIV

-4148 QFHYTIDFDKNTI
+4148 EFYYTIDFTNNTI
-4161 TFVSGR
+4161 TFIAGQ
-4167 LTGSGWIS
+4167 LAGSGWIS

-4183 ISLLDSLVGIS
+4183 IALLDSLVAIS
-4194 TVSNTV
+4194 TVTNTV
-4200 LTSSAKF
+4200 LTSAAKYV
-4207 TDIGSEFVTI
+4207 DIGSEYITI
-4217 NGQSVTASSSTYQL
+4217 NGQPVIASSSTYTL

-4241 AYQTGTIQAYFFSGV
+4241 VYQTGTVQAYFFSGT
-4256 EKSFSEI
+4256 EKSFSQI
-4263 FEQSQEIDIVSTSSV
+4263 FEQSREIDVASTTSV
-4278 ALLQSPGVAAP
+4278 ELLQPPGVAAP

-4309 YYQAANGQR
+4309 YYQVANDQS
-4318 SFPVSETKT
+4318 SFPVSETT
-4327 YPNIDIG
+4327 IYPNIDIA
-4334 TLEVYVNGN
+4334 TLEVYVNGV
-4343 RVPIN
+4343 RAPIN
-4348 SVWDLDTTLNQVI
+4348 SVWDLNASLNQVI
-4361 FSAGFLKDNDVIAI
+4361 FSTGFLKDNDVIAI
-4375 VVKRDYDYLI
+4375 VIKRNYDYLI

-4390 VLVTPLVF
+4390 ELVNPLLF
-4398 QDRYTVTTFTNHNPD
+4398 GDRYTVTTFTNHNPD

-4428 TMQRPVL
+4428 TMQRAVL

-4442 TYNGKALVANVDYAV
+4442 TYNGKSLVANVDYAI

-4470 YNNTEYQNSTV
+4470 YNNPDYRNSSVTPIYQV
-4481 SPVYQLNN
+4481 NN
-4489 IIAIDSTTAT
+4489 VIAIDATTAT

-4504 DWVEFGGPGWAT
+4504 DWVEFGGPGWST
-4516 PAVVEISVNTATNTV
+4516 PAVIEISVTTSTNTI
-4531 GIIRVRTPGLFT
+4531 GITRIRNPGVFT
-4543 GTTLPTGPQTPTR
+4543 GAVAPSGPIEPTR

-4561 NTVPPR
+4561 NTIPPR

-4573 RLTLNFKDVTNYPT
+4573 RLTLNFKNVAVYPT
-4587 DTVLITSFAD
+4587 DTVLVTSFAD
-4597 IAPLVGYRIF
+4597 VAPLVGYRIF
-4607 HDMLGRTHYKRLSAR
+4607 HDMLGRTHYKRLSAK
-4622 NTTVLTQNLL
+4622 NTTVLTQNFLI
-4632 LTDTIIVVED
+4632 TDPIIVVED

-4704 QTVPFKEEVQKFT
+4704 QTVPFKEDVQRFT
-4717 TSTNSTSTF
+4717 TATNSTSTF
-4726 TVELSNITFTTST
+4726 AVELTDIIFTTST

-4756 PNLSTFKHD
+4756 PNLSTIKHD
-4765 FTVAYDSNEYNSDT
+4765 ITLAYDSNEFNSD
-4779 IVNNQFA
+4779 IVVNNQFS
-4786 IDNGSTELIIYPDRI
+4786 IVNGSSQLEIYPERI
-4801 DGYVAGGRLE
+4801 DGYVPGGRLE
-4811 VVRRISRIWYDSVDS
+4811 VVRRISRIWYDSTNS

-4836 QAKFLTDKPA
+4836 QAQFLTAGPA

-4855 TYVAA
+4855 TYVAV